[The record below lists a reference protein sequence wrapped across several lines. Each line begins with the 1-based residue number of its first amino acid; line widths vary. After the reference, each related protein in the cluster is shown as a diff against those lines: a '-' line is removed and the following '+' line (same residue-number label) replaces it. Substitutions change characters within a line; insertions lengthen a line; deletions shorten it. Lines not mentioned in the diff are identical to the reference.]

1 MNDCATRTNKLRGL
15 DGRYFRVRS
24 LHASLNVLIQGGGA
38 IVCKEWLIQIIKL
51 IQQEGI
57 DAKPVANIHDEI
69 QFEVHKDQ
77 AELLGQVTKQAMK
90 NVESILN
97 VNCPL
102 DSDYKIGYT
111 WAETH

>member
-1 MNDCATRTNKLRGL
+1 M
-15 DGRYFRVRS
+15 
-24 LHASLNVLIQGGGA
+24 
-38 IVCKEWLIQIIKL
+38 
-51 IQQEGI
+51 IQQKGI